1 MSILEKKFKKL
12 FKELQYNQ
20 SELDFVMEI
29 LKEAHWD
36 FERYYRDYCEAK
48 DIDLDS
54 LNNQF
59 KDRVDNIVP
68 APLNQQHDE
77 SGDIVV
83 KKTEFKDNTDLK
95 YFKKL
100 YRQAVKKCHPDLGG
114 NEVEFKKLSR
124 AHDEKDW
131 EVLLE
136 ICDKYNIKLD
146 DYHELNNILKKQIE
160 KVKGKIKKQ
169 KSTYS
174 WLLHECEENETCKN
188 NVVKKFLK
196 HLFDYGDYK

>member
-20 SELDFVMEI
+20 SELDFVLEI

-36 FERYYRDYCEAK
+36 FENYYRDYCK
-48 DIDLDS
+48 RKNIDLDN
-54 LNNQF
+54 LNNKF
-59 KDRVDNIVP
+59 KDRVEEIIP
-68 APLNQQHDE
+68 SPIKQQHDK
-77 SGDIVV
+77 SGDIVIN
-83 KKTEFKDNTDLK
+83 KTEFKDNTDLK
-95 YFKKL
+95 HFKKL

-114 NEVEFKKLSR
+114 DEVEFKKLSK

-136 ICDKYNIKLD
+136 ICDKYDIKLD

-160 KVKGKIKKQ
+160 AVKRKIKKE

-174 WLLHECEENETCKN
+174 WLLYECEENETCKN